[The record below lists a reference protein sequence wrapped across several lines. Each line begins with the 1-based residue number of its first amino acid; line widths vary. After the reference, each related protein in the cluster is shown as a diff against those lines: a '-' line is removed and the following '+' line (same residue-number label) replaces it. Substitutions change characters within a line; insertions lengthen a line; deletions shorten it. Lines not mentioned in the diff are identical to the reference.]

1 MMGIQK
7 FTKRANPHII
17 MHRQFMKWISSCM
30 PKSFYLKH
38 KKTKIINM
46 RSKTRCR
53 SLLIQ
58 LFMSNFIFPF
68 HSAHFVEENN
78 SLLSLVL
85 HSRAPAFF
93 FSSFAFPIIIIVVV
107 VIHEEEMQCHTLSRF
122 EMRKF
127 EYTKKLLK
135 DILFFC
141 CLWILKF
148 CQLFLFLLKVFS
160 FELCHAIF

>member
-1 MMGIQK
+1 MEFQSNSQQHNIKFILNLNLVSNKSSKKRVKEKAEFNSDSIHHRFMMGIQK

-46 RSKTRCR
+46 LSKTRCR

-93 FSSFAFPIIIIVVV
+93 FLRL
-107 VIHEEEMQCHTLSRF
+107 LS
-122 EMRKF
+122 
-127 EYTKKLLK
+127 
-135 DILFFC
+135 
-141 CLWILKF
+141 
-148 CQLFLFLLKVFS
+148 Q
-160 FELCHAIF
+160 